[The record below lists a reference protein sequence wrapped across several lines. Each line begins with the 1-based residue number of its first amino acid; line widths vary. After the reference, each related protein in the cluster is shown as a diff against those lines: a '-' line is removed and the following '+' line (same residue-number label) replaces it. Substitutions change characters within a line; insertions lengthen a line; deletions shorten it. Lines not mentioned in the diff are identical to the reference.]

1 MLFNNGFRDFWYIIA
16 VVFVIGLGS
25 GRAAAEPLAPS
36 SSLQGTFLV
45 AAPGSRGPFQETAVL
60 VIGHD
65 EDGAAGVVVNRETGR
80 TLADIMDDPSTDNA
94 ARYDILSGGP
104 VRPRALSLL
113 QRNESGDDL
122 PGMRIV
128 TTTMAYTINAESIDA
143 VLAQSPPAD
152 EIRLFAGYTAWDAG
166 QLEREIAS
174 GAWLI
179 TTAEAT
185 DVFETAPDSL
195 WHSLMERIT
204 GRTGPASQEGRDL

>member
-1 MLFNNGFRDFWYIIA
+1 MCFRNAFRDYRHIIA
-16 VVFVIGLGS
+16 TVFVICFGS
-25 GRAAAEPLAPS
+25 GLAAAEPPAPS

-94 ARYDILSGGP
+94 ARYYILSGGP

-113 QRNESGDDL
+113 RRNDPGNDL

-128 TTTMAYTINAESIDA
+128 TPTVAYTINAESIDA

-179 TTAEAT
+179 TTAETA
-185 DVFETAPDSL
+185 DVFETAPDAL
-195 WHSLMERIT
+195 WPSLMERIT
-204 GRTGPASQEGRDL
+204 GRTGAASQEGGDL